1 MQNLPQD
8 QNVLVNQPGKW
19 FLYRGV
25 LLLVLLG
32 LSSPVVTMADKN
44 RVHMLL
50 EQGQIE
56 AARSQLED
64 LFEETPD
71 DPTLLFTRA
80 VIAEHQGEEEMA
92 ADIYTA
98 LTESHP
104 AMIEAYNNLAIH
116 HAENGNYKEA
126 VVVLEAGLK
135 SSPALATTF
144 NNLTAIYAR
153 LASAAYRKAL
163 DSTSPLDPL
172 ALATIDRVEPSSGDR
187 SCGHPVQ

>member
-56 AARSQLED
+56 AAAEIYRTVLMATGPNAEVNFLLAELQNLLGELAAARERYYAAIELDED
-64 LFEETPD
+64 YVEA
-71 DPTLLFTRA
+71 RA
-80 VIAEHQGEEEMA
+80 NLCCVLSEMGQYDLAVA
-92 ADIYTA
+92 AFK
-98 LTESHP
+98 
-104 AMIEAYNNLAIH
+104 
-116 HAENGNYKEA
+116 G
-126 VVVLEAGLK
+126 
-135 SSPALATTF
+135 ALAF
-144 NNLTAIYAR
+144 HDDYPDVHYHLAR
-153 LASAAYRKAL
+153 TL
-163 DSTSPLDPL
+163 DGLNRRQEAELHWRAFL
-172 ALATIDRVEPSSGDR
+172 ALVPDSPWTAEARDRLDE
-187 SCGHPVQ
+187 Q

>member
-8 QNVLVNQPGKW
+8 RNALVNQPGKW
-19 FLYRGV
+19 FLYRGI
-25 LLLVLLG
+25 LLTALLG
-32 LSSPVVTMADKN
+32 LSSPTVTMADKN
-44 RVHMLL
+44 QVYMLL
-50 EQGQIE
+50 EKGQVE
-56 AARSQLED
+56 AARSQLQE
-64 LFEETPD
+64 LVEETPD
-71 DPTLLFTRA
+71 DPTLLFTQA

-92 ADIYTA
+92 VDIYTE

-104 AMIEAYNNLAIH
+104 SMIEAYNNLAIH

-126 VVVLEAGLK
+126 VVVLENGLK
-135 SSPALATTF
+135 SSPALAATF

-172 ALATIDRVEPSSGDR
+172 ALATIDRVESTSGDR
-187 SCGHPVQ
+187 SCGYPVK